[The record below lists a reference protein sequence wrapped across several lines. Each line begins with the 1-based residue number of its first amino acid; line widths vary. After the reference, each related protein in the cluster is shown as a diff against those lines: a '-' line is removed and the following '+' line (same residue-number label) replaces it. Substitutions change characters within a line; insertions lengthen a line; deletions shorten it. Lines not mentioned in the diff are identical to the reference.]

1 MRTEPVEIYSDQTN
15 AAVMRH
21 PARRFPGVLVQGDN
35 LFVLCEMADE
45 ACERIGRG
53 APGFEEANE
62 VRNALWG
69 YLTHYKSILL
79 EHGLPLPFSEQQ
91 KPDRR

>member
-1 MRTEPVEIYSDQTN
+1 MRNEPVEIYSDQTN

-21 PARRFPGVLVQGDN
+21 PGRRFPGVLVQGDS
-35 LFVLCEMADE
+35 LFVLCEKADE

-53 APGFEEANE
+53 ERGFEEANDL
-62 VRNALWG
+62 RNALWG

-79 EHGLPLPFSEQQ
+79 EHGLPFPFSEQRQ
-91 KPDRR
+91 P